1 MQLTIIQK
9 KHMQL
14 TPNSDLPADKLYD
27 LALIDKMCRGNQEQV
42 AKMVKVFVN
51 EILQSVEEINSA
63 YSEKDFP
70 TIKKL
75 THKVK
80 PTLTY
85 FGVKKLQKELLQIE
99 ALLLKDFEIA
109 ELESSIQKL
118 TNLTTEVVDK
128 LNTDF

>member
-1 MQLTIIQK
+1 
-9 KHMQL
+9 MQL
-14 TPNSDLPADKLYD
+14 TPNSDLPADKPYD

>member
-1 MQLTIIQK
+1 MQF
-9 KHMQL
+9 
-14 TPNSDLPADKLYD
+14 TPNSDLPADKPYD
-27 LALIDKMCRGNQEQV
+27 LTLIDKMCRGNQEQV

-51 EILQSVEEINSA
+51 EVSQSVKEINLA

-70 TIKKL
+70 AIKKL

-85 FGVKKLQKELLQIE
+85 FGVEKLQKELLQLE

-109 ELESSIQKL
+109 EIESSIQKL
-118 TNLTTEVVDK
+118 TNLTTEVVEK

>member
-1 MQLTIIQK
+1 MQIT
-9 KHMQL
+9 
-14 TPNSDLPADKLYD
+14 TNSDLPADKLYD
-27 LALIDKMCRGNQEQV
+27 LTLIDKMCRGNQEQV

-51 EILQSVEEINSA
+51 EVSQSIQQINTA
-63 YSEKDFP
+63 YSEKDFS

-85 FGVKKLQKELLQIE
+85 FGVEKLQKELLFIE
-99 ALLLKDFEIA
+99 DLLLKNSDTE
-109 ELESSIQKL
+109 ELKTSIQKL
-118 TNLTTEVVDK
+118 TDITTKVVDE

>member
-1 MQLTIIQK
+1 MQF
-9 KHMQL
+9 
-14 TPNSDLPADKLYD
+14 TPNSDLPADKPYD
-27 LALIDKMCRGNQEQV
+27 LTLIDKMCRGNQEQV

-51 EILQSVEEINSA
+51 EVSQSVKEINLA

-70 TIKKL
+70 AIKKL

-85 FGVKKLQKELLQIE
+85 FGVEKLQKELLQLE

-118 TNLTTEVVDK
+118 TSLTTMVVEK
-128 LNTDF
+128 MNTDF